1 MLLLVAYGFQTDWQ
15 GTKRYPPDPEHAALI
30 TGKNIIAYIEIDLRN
45 GRSLKQAEERLEW
58 EILLTDWH
66 ERNDILL
73 GLTTSDGK
81 NVDGGTITFHATN
94 DSPEYVYDAASKQ
107 IRK

>member
-1 MLLLVAYGFQTDWQ
+1 MCSSDL
-15 GTKRYPPDPEHAALI
+15 PEHAALI